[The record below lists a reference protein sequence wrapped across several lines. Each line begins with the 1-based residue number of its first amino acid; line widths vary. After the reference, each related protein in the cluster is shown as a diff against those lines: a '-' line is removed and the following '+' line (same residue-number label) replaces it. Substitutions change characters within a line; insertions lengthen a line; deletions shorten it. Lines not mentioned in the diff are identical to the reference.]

1 MLLKKKTAVI
11 TGCNRGI
18 GKKILELF
26 SENGATIF
34 ACVRKNDDN
43 FQKLVY
49 ELKTKN
55 NTNIFP
61 VELDLNSDESVE
73 KSAQMI
79 LKSDQTID
87 ILINNAGIIHNSLF
101 QMTTIENLKKIFQI
115 NYFSLTKFTQYIL
128 KSIIKKKGGS
138 IVYIASTSALD
149 NTIGRNAYSSTKA
162 AIISQA
168 HTLSRE
174 VGKFNIRVNSV
185 SPGLT
190 DTEMMSKNTP
200 EKILKDIVSNL
211 SLKRVANPE
220 EIAKVVLFLSSDL
233 SSYVTGQN
241 IRVDGGM

>member
-128 KSIIKKKGGS
+128 KSIIKKKRG
-138 IVYIASTSALD
+138 INCIYCIYLCF
-149 NTIGRNAYSSTKA
+149 R
-162 AIISQA
+162 
-168 HTLSRE
+168 
-174 VGKFNIRVNSV
+174 
-185 SPGLT
+185 
-190 DTEMMSKNTP
+190 
-200 EKILKDIVSNL
+200 
-211 SLKRVANPE
+211 
-220 EIAKVVLFLSSDL
+220 
-233 SSYVTGQN
+233 
-241 IRVDGGM
+241 